1 MSNNKQPQNNIPQKS
16 LSIQTIRNQIDS
28 IDNKLLSLIAERSQ
42 LIPLVKEIKKNEI
55 TKIRPLREVEIFHK
69 INNIFQGLYQKNH
82 IQKIWRELISAT
94 LLIEGDLSFILPKN
108 KNLPTQLELTKYY
121 FSNNANYLIAK
132 NLQDCF
138 QQINQHPSLNI
149 LVSPPSFHNKKKWWL
164 LYYNFYYKNH
174 ITPQPIP
181 KITMAL
187 PLTNSS
193 PTLFLL
199 SNSKIEEGNN
209 NISYFITS
217 KSFSHKDF
225 KILDSNTKYNFIS
238 TDKFYT
244 NNIVINNY
252 ELIFIGCINL

>member
-1 MSNNKQPQNNIPQKS
+1 
-16 LSIQTIRNQIDS
+16 
-28 IDNKLLSLIAERSQ
+28 
-42 LIPLVKEIKKNEI
+42 
-55 TKIRPLREVEIFHK
+55 
-69 INNIFQGLYQKNH
+69 
-82 IQKIWRELISAT
+82 
-94 LLIEGDLSFILPKN
+94 
-108 KNLPTQLELTKYY
+108 
-121 FSNNANYLIAK
+121 
-132 NLQDCF
+132 
-138 QQINQHPSLNI
+138 
-149 LVSPPSFHNKKKWWL
+149 
-164 LYYNFYYKNH
+164 
-174 ITPQPIP
+174 
-181 KITMAL
+181 MAL

-244 NNIVINNY
+244 NNIIINHC